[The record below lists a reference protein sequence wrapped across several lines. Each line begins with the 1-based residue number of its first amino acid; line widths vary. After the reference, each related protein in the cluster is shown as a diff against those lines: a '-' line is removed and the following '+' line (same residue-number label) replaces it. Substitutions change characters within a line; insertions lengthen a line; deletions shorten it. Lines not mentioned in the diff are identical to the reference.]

1 MSTTVSNNNQSS
13 GSVDI
18 EKLKKIQKESFFL
31 IDKYPDHILLYLH
44 TKHKNTVKLAKSKY
58 LLHSSMQLK
67 EFLKILT
74 TKLNMDKNHVLY
86 LKINDMVINDLN
98 VTIEEIYNKYVNT
111 DDSIYTYEIG
121 KLNFVVIEICRY
133 TKYINK
139 ALSLLTFGIL

>member
-1 MSTTVSNNNQSS
+1 MSTSNN
-13 GSVDI
+13 SVDI

-44 TKHKNTVKLAKSKY
+44 TKHKNTVKLTKSKY
-58 LLHSSMQLK
+58 LLHNTMLLK
-67 EFLKILT
+67 DFIKLLS
-74 TKLNMDKNHVLY
+74 TKLNIDKNHVIY
-86 LKINDMVINDLN
+86 LKINDIVINDLN

-111 DDSIYTYEIG
+111 DDSVYTYEIG